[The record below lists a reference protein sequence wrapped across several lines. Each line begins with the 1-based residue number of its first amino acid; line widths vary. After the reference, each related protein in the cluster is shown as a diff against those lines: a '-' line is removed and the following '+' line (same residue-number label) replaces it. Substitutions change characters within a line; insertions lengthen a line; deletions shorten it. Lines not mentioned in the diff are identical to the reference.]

1 MQKGKK
7 VKPIQPPSFKEPITL
22 ENIGKFIKS
31 RRTHE

>member
-7 VKPIQPPSFKEPITL
+7 VKPIQSPSFKEPITL